1 MKQIKLKVSLLV
13 FLIGAVIFIA
23 CNENNKKV
31 SDTYKNPDNVAGRV
45 PPTGNEH
52 TTEMGIDSMLQGESM
67 VFKDTISPA
76 FKQQFNQLVNAYL
89 SMKDGFVTD
98 NENEIDIQATRMLS
112 ILNSMPDNL
121 LSGEALAYWK
131 EKKSFLLAH
140 LKLYKQAEKD
150 RDKRLNFVFLST
162 VMVKS
167 VKALGYDIQK
177 LYVDYCP
184 MANNNKGAYWLSQIK
199 EIQNPYLGQKM
210 PTCGEVKRELY
221 PK

>member
-1 MKQIKLKVSLLV
+1 MKQIKLHVWFLV
-13 FLIGAVIFIA
+13 FLIGTIIFIA

-45 PPTGNEH
+45 PPTGNES
-52 TTEMGIDSMLQGESM
+52 TTEMGIDSMLQDKSM
-67 VFKDTISPA
+67 VFKDTISKA
-76 FKQQFNQLVNAYL
+76 FKQQFNRVVNAYL
-89 SMKDGFVTD
+89 SLKDGFVAD
-98 NENEIDIQATRMLS
+98 NEKEIDKQAALMLS
-112 ILNSMPDNL
+112 ILNGMPDNL

-140 LKLYKQAEKD
+140 LKLYKAAEKD
-150 RDKRLNFVFLST
+150 REKRLNFVFLST

-167 VKALGYDIQK
+167 VKALGYDSQK

-210 PTCGEVKRELY
+210 PTCGEVKKEL
-221 PK
+221 

>member
-1 MKQIKLKVSLLV
+1 MKQIKLNVWLLV
-13 FLIGAVIFIA
+13 FLIGTVIFIA

-31 SDTYKNPDNVAGRV
+31 HNENNNPDNVAGRV
-45 PPTGNEH
+45 PGNNEA
-52 TTEMGIDSMLQGESM
+52 TTEMGVDSMLQGESM

-89 SMKDGFVTD
+89 SMKDGFVAD
-98 NENEIDIQATRMLS
+98 NENEIDKQAMRMLS
-112 ILNSMPDNL
+112 ILNSMPDSL
-121 LSGEALAYWK
+121 LSGEELTYWK

-140 LKLYKQAEKD
+140 LKLYKKAEKD
-150 RDKRLNFVFLST
+150 KEKRLNFVFLST

-167 VKALGYDIQK
+167 VKAFGYDNQK

-184 MANNNKGAYWLSQIK
+184 MANNNKGAYWLSQTK

-210 PTCGEVKRELY
+210 PTCGEVKKEL
-221 PK
+221 